1 MAHPNLHP
9 AATMELLRE
18 VLLAPLL
25 DLPLVVEALVMASI
39 SQVQAIHMEYQCKV
53 RQIRLL
59 SQ

>member
-1 MAHPNLHP
+1 MVHPNLHL

-25 DLPLVVEALVMASI
+25 DLPLVAEDLVMAST
-39 SQVQAIHMEYQCKV
+39 SQVQAIHMEYLCKV
-53 RQIRLL
+53 RQIRLQ

>member
-53 RQIRLL
+53 HQIRLQ